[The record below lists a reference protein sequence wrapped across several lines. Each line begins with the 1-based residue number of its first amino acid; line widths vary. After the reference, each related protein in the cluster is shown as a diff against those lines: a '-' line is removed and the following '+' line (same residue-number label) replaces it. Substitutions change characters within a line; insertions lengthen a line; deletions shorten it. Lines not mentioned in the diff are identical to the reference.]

1 MPQNLKTKPA
11 ADLDD
16 LPILS
21 AEEQRLVE
29 LLAEGKVSNSEAYRI
44 AYSADGYN
52 AAALAVAAC
61 RKISSAKIQAHVRA
75 LQAVGLAKV
84 ALSRDDRIK
93 ARLAFAQRAENA
105 GNFGAA
111 NGALDAVDKM
121 LGHMVERF
129 EDVTKNSDPADMLRQ
144 IAKDQ
149 PDIAASLA
157 QQAGIDIRDVDDTK
171 RVLN

>member
-1 MPQNLKTKPA
+1 MPQNLKSKPTPEF
-11 ADLDD
+11 DE

-29 LLAEGKVSNSEAYRI
+29 LLTEGKVSNAEAYRI
-44 AYSADGYN
+44 AYDAVGYN
-52 AAALAVAAC
+52 AASLAVAAC
-61 RKISSAKIQAHVRA
+61 RKISTSKIQAHLRA
-75 LQAVGLAKV
+75 LQASGLANV
-84 ALSRDDRIK
+84 SLNRDARIK

-111 NGALDAVDKM
+111 NGAHDAVDKM

-129 EDVTKNSDPADMLRQ
+129 EDVTKSHDPADMLRQ

-157 QQAGIDIRDVDDTK
+157 QQAGIPVEDVVAEK
-171 RVLN
+171 RTLN